1 MQLPLIKE
9 KNIINFQRLSDLRLW
24 QTLLL
29 KIQCSIM
36 LLQLPGEGG
45 YSGFQ
50 VAGMIE
56 GFIWV

>member
-1 MQLPLIKE
+1 MLLPLIKE

-36 LLQLPGEGG
+36 LLQLPGLP
-45 YSGFQ
+45 GFQ
-50 VAGMIE
+50 VTGMIE